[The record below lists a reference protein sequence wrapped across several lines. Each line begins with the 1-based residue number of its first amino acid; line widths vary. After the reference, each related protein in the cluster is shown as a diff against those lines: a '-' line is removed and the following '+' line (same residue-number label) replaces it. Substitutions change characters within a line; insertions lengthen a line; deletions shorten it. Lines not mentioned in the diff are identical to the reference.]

1 MQRFLQTDDALTS
14 TFQRILVAAVMFP
27 HGAQKLL
34 GWFGGYGFE
43 GTLGFFSSLHI
54 PTPVG
59 VLVILGESLG
69 AAALAL
75 GLATRLTAFGIS
87 AAMLGAMLMVHL
99 PHGFFMNWFGNQQ
112 GEGIEFALL
121 MLGLS
126 LPLIVRGGGR
136 YSLDAW
142 LLTRLPQLQ
151 PRAGT
156 SPKVQPIR

>member
-1 MQRFLQTDDALTS
+1 MQRFLQTDAALTS

-43 GTLGFFSSLHI
+43 GTLGFFASLNI
-54 PTPVG
+54 PSILG
-59 VLVILGESLG
+59 VLVILGESIG
-69 AAALAL
+69 AVALAL

-87 AAMLGAMLMVHL
+87 AAILGAMLLVHL
-99 PHGFFMNWFGNQQ
+99 PHGFFMNWFGNQK

-136 YSLDAW
+136 YALDAW
-142 LLTRLPQLQ
+142 LLERLRQ
-151 PRAGT
+151 PRPSSLS
-156 SPKVQPIR
+156 SPKVQPVR